1 MLLRFGT
8 GGEKDH
14 ATCAI
19 HEIKAVVFYVLELHD
34 NHTLLVDDGMDMF
47 LIFVFNPALQ
57 GDEVHGEDGSY
68 SA

>member
-1 MLLRFGT
+1 MILFDRLLALAHFRLFSSP
-8 GGEKDH
+8 EV
-14 ATCAI
+14 I
-19 HEIKAVVFYVLELHD
+19 
-34 NHTLLVDDGMDMF
+34 MF